1 MVTGGSSGIGAALIA
16 KLVEAGALVC
26 NFDIS
31 DSVQTGVKHIH
42 CDVTDEIALSQA
54 IDDAQIA
61 HGPIDLYFSNAG
73 VLSHQSEG
81 AASAS
86 NADWE
91 LCWAVNVMAHVYA
104 SRRLIPAMKAR
115 GTGYFVIVA
124 SAAGLLNQIGDAA
137 YSATKHAA
145 VSFGESLAITHG
157 DEGIGVSLLC
167 PQYVATPLID
177 VSAEDSE
184 KFGSLLTADEVA
196 SVTLNAVESGKFLVL
211 PHSEVERY
219 AMLRAQ
225 DCDKWIGGMRKL
237 RSKALHTFGDAHVKF
252 FYRLV

>member
-16 KLVEAGALVC
+16 KLVDAGALVC

-31 DSVQTGVKHIH
+31 DNEQRGAKHIR
-42 CDVTDEIALSQA
+42 CDVTDEAQLSQA
-54 IDDAQIA
+54 IEDAQTA

-73 VLSHQSEG
+73 VLSHQAEG

-104 SRRLIPAMKAR
+104 SRRLIPAMTAR

-145 VSFGESLAITHG
+145 VSFAESLAITHG

-167 PQYVATPLID
+167 PQYVATPLIN
-177 VSAEDSE
+177 VSAEDADS
-184 KFGSLLTADEVA
+184 FASLLTADEVA
-196 SVTLNAVESGKFLVL
+196 AATLNAVDTGKFLVL

-219 AMLRAQ
+219 AVHRAQ
-225 DCDKWIGGMRKL
+225 DRDKWISGMRKL
-237 RSKALHTFGDAHVKF
+237 RSKALKTFGDARPEH